1 MKIHARF
8 LKVVFLRPN
17 LQKWRY
23 EGYMVCATYRKQGKD
38 QCTSHQIRNSVIE

>member
-23 EGYMVCATYRKQGKD
+23 EGYGKD
-38 QCTSHQIRNSVIE
+38 NDERTRTVLAAGHIPAEGV